1 MMIKKIKAPIGDEN
15 FRLLAFKLISNPI
28 KKIKAP
34 IGDENTCNSW
44 LHILLFYSIK
54 KIKAPIGD
62 ENTNSHNSLYRLFL
76 LRK

>member
-1 MMIKKIKAPIGDEN
+1 MRAVVVPVRTFIKKIKAPIGDEN
-15 FRLLAFKLISNPI
+15 RTDS
-28 KKIKAP
+28 
-34 IGDENTCNSW
+34 D
-44 LHILLFYSIK
+44 ILNCQCTDTIK

>member
-1 MMIKKIKAPIGDEN
+1 MMINKIKAPLGDEN
-15 FRLLAFKLISNPI
+15 NCESFWYEVQKQI
-28 KKIKAP
+28 
-34 IGDENTCNSW
+34 
-44 LHILLFYSIK
+44 IK

>member
-1 MMIKKIKAPIGDEN
+1 MLKSVCIKKIKAPIGDEN
-15 FRLLAFKLISNPI
+15 KS
-28 KKIKAP
+28 
-34 IGDENTCNSW
+34 G
-44 LHILLFYSIK
+44 LHHVIVNRSGIK